1 MTLTQLRHF
10 VAIVDCGLSVTAAA
24 LQVHAT
30 QSGLSKQIKQLED
43 ELGFQLFTRRQRSLT
58 ALTPG
63 GRQVLE
69 HARRALAE
77 TDNIRALAAN
87 LRRETCGELR
97 IATTHTQ
104 ARYAL
109 PRMLAQLKRKFPQV
123 AVHLAP
129 GGDGES
135 LRRLASGDADMA
147 ILSSGDAA
155 PAADVALPLYRW
167 ERAVVVPGRH
177 PLTALGRPLEL
188 ADLAGLPLVSYE
200 SSRAA
205 DSSLRRTFVAAGLEP
220 SIAMTARDGDLIKT
234 YVRAGLGV
242 GILAE
247 MAVGPSD
254 EGLVALPAAGLLP
267 TCTTWLL
274 LRRDRLLRD
283 YGLAFIANLTPHLR
297 NDELKR
303 ALQEGETPSCEPPDW
318 ATWHKLLAAAR
329 AQTR

>member
-10 VAIVDCGLSVTAAA
+10 VTIVDCGLNVTAAA

-43 ELGFQLFTRRQRSLT
+43 ELGFQLFIRRARSFT
-58 ALTPG
+58 ALTPA

-69 HARRALAE
+69 HARKTLAG

-87 LRRETCGELR
+87 LRRDAFGDLR

-109 PRMLAQLKRKFPQV
+109 PRALAQLKLTFPEV

-167 ERAVVVPGRH
+167 ERTVLVPARH
-177 PLTALGRPLEL
+177 PLAALARPLKIP
-188 ADLAGLPLVSYE
+188 DLAGIPLVSYE

-205 DSSLRRTFVAAGLEP
+205 DSSLRRAFAAAGLEP
-220 SIAMTARDGDLIKT
+220 AIAMTARDGDLIKT
-234 YVRAGLGV
+234 YVRAGMGV

-247 MAVGPSD
+247 MALGPED
-254 EGLVALPAAGLLP
+254 GDLAALPGGGLLP

-274 LRRDRLLRD
+274 LRRDCLLRD
-283 YGLAFIANLTPHLR
+283 YALAFMAALMPDVTGEDLR
-297 NDELKR
+297 R
-303 ALQEGETPSCEPPDW
+303 VLQEEQPLPYRPLHW
-318 ATWHKLLAAAR
+318 AAWHAALIASGDR
-329 AQTR
+329 TR